1 MGAAFLLYCS
11 RNIDFYRDKLR
22 SRSNRIYDDVHLHGS
37 SESLI
42 GREVAMIGFGRIGR
56 ALVDLLRGFEL
67 RWLVYDPYV
76 PKSLTSKFP
85 VRFVG
90 LDSLLRRA
98 HLLVLTA
105 ALTEQTRGIL
115 SRERIARLPN
125 DSAVINIARG
135 GLIDLEALTTEVRRG
150 RLRCAL
156 DVTDPLEPLPVGHP
170 DKSIAGSARD
180 TTHRR
185 ESPKC
190 ASANGRCRYR
200 RPSQLVYR
208 TQSQQPGHQRHARP
222 DDVRMKLSFSTLAC
236 PDWTLP
242 EIISI
247 ASSSG
252 YDGIELRFVEN
263 EDSLWKLP
271 AFQGQE
277 LTNTKTALSDHG
289 LTISCVDTSCRF
301 HFPDA
306 KERSFWIDEGERMSD
321 LAASLGAPG
330 IRVFGDKIQPGADRA
345 STRSW
350 IAESICNLAAQTAPK
365 GVEVWLETHGDF
377 ASAPETAGILGAAKR
392 FEHWRH
398 LGPSQLFP

>member
-1 MGAAFLLYCS
+1 MLNYARMPRPNLIICAGRDLFNSFFSPAQQRRLSASFRWRRDSARTITPALRKKLASADALITTWDSPSFSEDLRDIAPRLQIITHCGGEVKSRFARSLFDGMTITNTPEPMARATAEMGAAFLLYCS

-67 RWLVYDPYV
+67 RWIVYDPYV
-76 PKSLTSKFP
+76 PKSLASKFP

-170 DKSIAGSARD
+170 IRALPGALVTPHIAGS
-180 TTHRR
+180 HQSVRR
-185 ESPKC
+185 QMADVAIDDLHNLFTGRKVNNRVT
-190 ASANGRCRYR
+190 SAM
-200 RPSQLVYR
+200 L
-208 TQSQQPGHQRHARP
+208 
-222 DDVRMKLSFSTLAC
+222 DRMT
-236 PDWTLP
+236 
-242 EIISI
+242 
-247 ASSSG
+247 
-252 YDGIELRFVEN
+252 
-263 EDSLWKLP
+263 
-271 AFQGQE
+271 
-277 LTNTKTALSDHG
+277 
-289 LTISCVDTSCRF
+289 
-301 HFPDA
+301 
-306 KERSFWIDEGERMSD
+306 
-321 LAASLGAPG
+321 
-330 IRVFGDKIQPGADRA
+330 
-345 STRSW
+345 
-350 IAESICNLAAQTAPK
+350 
-365 GVEVWLETHGDF
+365 
-377 ASAPETAGILGAAKR
+377 
-392 FEHWRH
+392 
-398 LGPSQLFP
+398 